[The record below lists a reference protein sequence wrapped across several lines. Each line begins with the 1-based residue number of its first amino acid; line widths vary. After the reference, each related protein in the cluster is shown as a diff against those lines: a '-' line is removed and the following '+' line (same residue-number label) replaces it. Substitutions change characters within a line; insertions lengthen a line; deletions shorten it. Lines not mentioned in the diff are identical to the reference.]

1 MSCIICPMAAGKAL
15 LLHHSEVQKQD
26 AMKLSLST
34 LLLHKSYY
42 FLTPT
47 GARKRC
53 FFSAGFRICI

>member
-1 MSCIICPMAAGKAL
+1 MAAGKAL